1 MSSRAGFGLFGFRCS
16 TKGTASKRR
25 RGKTPKGFFSLL
37 SVAPVNNSLPKG
49 FMTADR
55 YKNPMFSRVRS
66 TFRAFDKNGV
76 FDQTGIDSKG
86 LSVFTPPDFRGVIDQ
101 IDQGK
106 EGLQTAGE
114 GLRAHRV
121 GSDSRGSG
129 RVLGQHTRKGR
140 LVIARGA
147 GRLPAL
153 KGTV

>member
-86 LSVFTPPDFRGVIDQ
+86 LSVFTRPILGGLLTKLTK
-101 IDQGK
+101 GK
-106 EGLQTAGE
+106 RVYRRPGRVSGRTAWGQTAGDLE
-114 GLRAHRV
+114 GFW
-121 GSDSRGSG
+121 GS
-129 RVLGQHTRKGR
+129 TP
-140 LVIARGA
+140 AREGWSLHGGLA
-147 GRLPAL
+147 GCRP
-153 KGTV
+153 